1 MLGQIWEIF
10 LTFSKVNLL
19 GYGGGPSI
27 IPLIKAEVIEKRWM
41 TEGDFLD
48 SLALGNALPG
58 PIATKMSAY
67 IGFKLA
73 GVPGGIAGLVGAA
86 LPTALLM
93 LLLAAAFFA
102 VKDSPR
108 VGAMLT
114 AVRPA
119 VVGLLVWTAWDLAP
133 SGVKS
138 WDTLLIAL
146 VTFLAVSFLKVH
158 PAVAIVASAVAG
170 FFLYAR

>member
-1 MLGQIWEIF
+1 MLGQTWEIF

-41 TEGDFLD
+41 TETDFLD

-67 IGFKLA
+67 IGYKLA
-73 GVPGGIAGLVGAA
+73 GVPGGVAGLLGAA
-86 LPTALLM
+86 LPTAILM
-93 LLLAAAFFA
+93 LALAAAFFA

-108 VGAMLT
+108 VGAILK

-119 VVGLLVWTAWDLAP
+119 IVGLLVWTAWDLAP

-138 WDTLLIAL
+138 WDTLIIA
-146 VTFLAVSFLKVH
+146 VATFLVVSFLKLN
-158 PAVAIVASAVAG
+158 PAIVIVSAAVIG
-170 FFLYAR
+170 FFLYGR